1 VSAPRS
7 PLACEY
13 GDHRNGGAAAEMASG
28 ILSEGTRAP
37 STCRP
42 PAWPR
47 RCPVSSLCILAVALA
62 APSSGNADGQPI
74 KIVVVIDMS
83 GVYAAL
89 AGRGAVEAAKVA
101 VDDFGGAVLGRRIE
115 VDVVDHRNN
124 AVEAASKA
132 REAFD
137 NGADL
142 ALDVTNSGAALAVSA
157 VAKENTDS
165 RS

>member
-1 VSAPRS
+1 
-7 PLACEY
+7 
-13 GDHRNGGAAAEMASG
+13 M
-28 ILSEGTRAP
+28 
-37 STCRP
+37 
-42 PAWPR
+42 
-47 RCPVSSLCILAVALA
+47 LAVALA
-62 APSSGNADGQPI
+62 APSSGNADAQPI
-74 KIVVVIDMS
+74 KIVVVTDMS

-89 AGRGAVEAAKVA
+89 AGRGAVEAAKMA

-115 VDVVDHRNN
+115 VDVGDHRNN

-157 VAKENTDS
+157 VAKENTNS